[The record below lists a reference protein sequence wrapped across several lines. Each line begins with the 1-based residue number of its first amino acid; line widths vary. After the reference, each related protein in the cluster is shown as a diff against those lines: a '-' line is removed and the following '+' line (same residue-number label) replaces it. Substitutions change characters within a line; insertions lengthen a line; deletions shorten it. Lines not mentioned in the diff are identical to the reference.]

1 MAALAMCMCCRALA
15 QVTDAGGGARPLGRR
30 ALQAPCPCGSTYTIQ
45 AGDTVQA
52 IAQACGTTTDELA
65 AANSIA
71 DVNFVP
77 EGGVLTIPSCGEA
90 STDTK
95 PPESLEVSPNTE
107 QSQDSAAGTSRCP
120 CGPAYTVK
128 AGDGLAAIAQAC
140 GTTTDDL
147 AAQNCISDANAIQVD
162 AILAIPGCFRDSAAP
177 DGQTTN
183 SPEAGLPA
191 LGEILNDGSPETSI
205 ELQQEEISR
214 LGLNA
219 GTCGGQLCTMVRVSE
234 RKVPIGKLK
243 PADIVAKVEEA
254 CTEAG
259 CASAEIDIATD
270 VWQKGHTPGST
281 YHRKCDLAADSGNA
295 YACGYWAPGKCTVQF
310 SGVYTQ
316 KARDAILPLLKA
328 AADLNTTQANDWPP
342 PWRAYWYSLSTCTW
356 WFLNLDKKLG
366 NACEFNRIDR
376 SGTWAEDAGVLAMP
390 ASLQIS
396 RFLPPGDDGDAKLSG
411 FINMEVSC
419 DADPETESWKCN
431 HVDFAG
437 AVLSAVPFVAQVLGA
452 VNAYCDKM

>member
-1 MAALAMCMCCRALA
+1 MH
-15 QVTDAGGGARPLGRR
+15 AGGGARPLGRR

-107 QSQDSAAGTSRCP
+107 QSQDVSRCGGSSWHALKCALSGVVTSRRGLTPGSPTSPMLLQSAAGTSRCP

-191 LGEILNDGSPETSI
+191 LGEVRCRTWHFCLACCHVSVH
-205 ELQQEEISR
+205 
-214 LGLNA
+214 NA
-219 GTCGGQLCTMVRVSE
+219 L
-234 RKVPIGKLK
+234 
-243 PADIVAKVEEA
+243 
-254 CTEAG
+254 
-259 CASAEIDIATD
+259 
-270 VWQKGHTPGST
+270 
-281 YHRKCDLAADSGNA
+281 
-295 YACGYWAPGKCTVQF
+295 
-310 SGVYTQ
+310 
-316 KARDAILPLLKA
+316 
-328 AADLNTTQANDWPP
+328 WPP
-342 PWRAYWYSLSTCTW
+342 WPSLR
-356 WFLNLDKKLG
+356 DKLG
-366 NACEFNRIDR
+366 HRWLCQD
-376 SGTWAEDAGVLAMP
+376 
-390 ASLQIS
+390 
-396 RFLPPGDDGDAKLSG
+396 
-411 FINMEVSC
+411 
-419 DADPETESWKCN
+419 
-431 HVDFAG
+431 
-437 AVLSAVPFVAQVLGA
+437 QVH
-452 VNAYCDKM
+452 